1 LKLGIISDIHCNRAA
16 LESAIERMGPVDEL
30 ICLGD
35 SINEYRFS
43 NDVVSLL
50 RERCAHMILGNHE
63 ETMLAMPRSRA
74 YGKPGNDPAL
84 LGWLETLPTRKLLHY
99 GSKKVLLVHST
110 PWSPRGDYVYPRSPL
125 LKRFGEVDADF
136 VLFGH
141 THMQIAER
149 VGKVMVVNPGSAG
162 EARDYRNGHQ
172 LSCAVIDVASD
183 EVRLIDFP
191 DPARPSA

>member
-1 LKLGIISDIHCNRAA
+1 
-16 LESAIERMGPVDEL
+16 MGAVDEL

-43 NDVVSLL
+43 NEVVSVL

-74 YGKPGNDPAL
+74 YGKPGNDPSL
-84 LGWLETLPTRKLLHY
+84 LGWLETLPTRKLLRY
-99 GSKKVLLVHST
+99 GNKRVLLVHST
-110 PWSPRGDYVYPRSPL
+110 PWSPRGDYVYPGSPL
-125 LKRFGEVDADF
+125 LKRFGEADADI

-149 VGKVMVVNPGSAG
+149 AGKVLVVNPGSAG
-162 EARDYRNGHQ
+162 EARDHRNGHQ
-172 LSCAVIDVASD
+172 LSCAVVDTESD

-191 DPARPSA
+191 NPNQASVPVLASK